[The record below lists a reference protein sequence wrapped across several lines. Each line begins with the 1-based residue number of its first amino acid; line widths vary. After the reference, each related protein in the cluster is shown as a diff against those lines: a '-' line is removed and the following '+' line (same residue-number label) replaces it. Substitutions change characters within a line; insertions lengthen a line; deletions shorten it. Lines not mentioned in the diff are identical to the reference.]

1 MIKFLKKHKSI
12 SILFML
18 LIIYLM
24 NANDLIINLDKK
36 NDKLSEISFEQ
47 LTAQDQVNFALDE
60 PVLMDDMLKTMYI
73 SGWAFCE
80 NDLVRPEREIS
91 IVLASDKH
99 CYLVSNKATLR
110 RDFYV
115 TFTEQIDNVMSG
127 IETKF
132 STINIQNGIYRL
144 YIYVSENETRT
155 GLAYTG
161 MQFEKKH
168 GNLKRIENN

>member
-1 MIKFLKKHKSI
+1 M
-12 SILFML
+12 
-18 LIIYLM
+18 
-24 NANDLIINLDKK
+24 
-36 NDKLSEISFEQ
+36 
-47 LTAQDQVNFALDE
+47 
-60 PVLMDDMLKTMYI
+60 
-73 SGWAFCE
+73 
-80 NDLVRPEREIS
+80 
-91 IVLASDKH
+91 
-99 CYLVSNKATLR
+99 
-110 RDFYV
+110 